1 MKKSPYFIVK
11 DHKGEVLYSGQSSSH
26 FLNARNKAITQIN
39 RSRSQ
44 DRRGYSYSVTQID
57 KEGSSISL
65 ISSTYHPLAIETP
78 VEGRSPRDEV
88 REFRL
93 GSEEL
98 KGLLKLLE
106 QK

>member
-1 MKKSPYFIVK
+1 MEESPYFIVK
-11 DHKGEVLYSGQSSSH
+11 DHKGEALYSGQSSSH
-26 FLNARNKAITQIN
+26 FVNACNKALKQIN

-44 DRRGYSYSVTQID
+44 DRRRYSYSITQID

-65 ISSTYHPLAIETP
+65 ISSIYHPLAIETP
-78 VEGRSPRDEV
+78 IEGRFPRDEV

-106 QK
+106 K